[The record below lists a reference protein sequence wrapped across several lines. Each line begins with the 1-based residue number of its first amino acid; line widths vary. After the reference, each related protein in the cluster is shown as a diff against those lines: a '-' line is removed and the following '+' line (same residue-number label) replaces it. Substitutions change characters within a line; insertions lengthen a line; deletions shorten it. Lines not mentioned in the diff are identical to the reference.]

1 LLEHVE
7 RAAEAAGGWGEVSAI
22 AVGLGPGSFTGLR
35 VGVAS
40 ARALG
45 TSVGVKLVGIGT
57 LDALGRGL
65 GEAGSEGS
73 PRLAVLDARRG
84 EAFAALYSAVGERLW
99 GPWVGA
105 PEELGERVAGMPEPP
120 LAGGSGAVRFR
131 RELTTRGARVPD
143 DADAVHRVAARH
155 LCALA
160 EAGVGSEGE
169 ALTPIYMRVPDA
181 ERWRERDTSKRAE

>member
-1 LLEHVE
+1 V
-7 RAAEAAGGWGEVSAI
+7 EAAGGWKEVTAI

-35 VGVAS
+35 VGIAS
-40 ARALG
+40 ARALATTTG
-45 TSVGVKLVGIGT
+45 LPLLGVGT

-65 GEAGSEGS
+65 GETDGEEG

-84 EAFAALYSAVGERLW
+84 EAFAALYSASGGRLW

-105 PEELGERVAGMPEPP
+105 PEELGERVAVMPEPP
-120 LAGGSGAVRFR
+120 LAGGSGALRFR
-131 RELTTRGARVPD
+131 RELTARGARVPD

-160 EAGVGSEGE
+160 EAGAGSEGE
-169 ALTPIYMRVPDA
+169 SLTPIYMRVPDA
-181 ERWRERDTSKRAE
+181 ERWRERDTSQRAE